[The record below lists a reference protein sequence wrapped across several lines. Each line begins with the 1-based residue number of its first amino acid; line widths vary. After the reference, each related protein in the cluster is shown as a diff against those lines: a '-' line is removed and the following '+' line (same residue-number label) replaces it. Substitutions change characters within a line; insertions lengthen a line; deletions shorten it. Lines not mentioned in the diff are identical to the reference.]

1 MSFILLKDKIYNLKP
16 FSRKLI
22 LLVIDASLFPFSAF
36 LAFWIKYSKN
46 LDIHLINS
54 SLLVLFSSLIGI
66 TIFLLSGQYK
76 TVTRYASSSVF
87 YGIFFRNIVS
97 VTILIFLTIVFNIQR
112 QSFSF
117 WFLFVFFSTFGTTFY
132 RYLIRDLIIK
142 SRASKKQS
150 IIIIYGA
157 GAAGAQL
164 ASTLRMNGKHTVAY
178 FVDDDPQ
185 LWNRTINNIEVLT
198 PFSLEELKVQIDE
211 VFLAIPSVSKSRRAK
226 IIEFIQDKG
235 IKVRQVPSINDLTS
249 GKSRIDSVRPID
261 IEDLLGR
268 DPVIPDSKLLAAG
281 ISGSTILVTGAGGSI
296 GSELCRQIISFSP
309 TKLILFE
316 KSELSLY
323 QINQELSFTKF
334 KNAEIIPLLGCA
346 TNFKLIDTI
355 ISKHK
360 VEIIF
365 HAAAYKHVPLL
376 EENPLQ
382 GLYNN
387 VFSTRTICQ
396 AAEKSQFTKKVI
408 LISSD
413 KAVRPT
419 NIMGASKRLSELV
432 VQAYAD
438 RNLKSKKY
446 ETCFSMVRFGNVLG
460 SSGSV
465 VPLFKK
471 QIRNGG
477 PITITDPNMTRY
489 FMTIIEASQL
499 VLQASSLSVGGE
511 LFLLDMGE
519 PVKIID
525 LAKKMLSLHSLKVK
539 NKSNYDGDIEIIS
552 TGLRPGEK
560 LYEELLIDSESQ
572 STIHPLIFKANEKFI
587 ESTILFPKLKIFEK
601 QLLDN
606 KKDALNLLKDL
617 VKEWQSK

>member
-1 MSFILLKDKIYNLKP
+1 MSLISLKNKIYNLNS

-22 LLVIDASLFPFSAF
+22 LLAIDASLFPLSAF
-36 LAFWIKYSKN
+36 LSFWIKYSKN
-46 LDIHLINS
+46 LDVQLINS
-54 SLLVLFSSLIGI
+54 SWLVLFCSLIGV

-97 VTILIFLTIVFNIQR
+97 VTILIFLTILLNIQR
-112 QSFSF
+112 QSFGF
-117 WFLFVFFSTFGTTFY
+117 WFLFLFFSTFCTTFY

-150 IIIIYGA
+150 TIIIYGA

-185 LWNRTINNIEVLT
+185 IWNRTINNIQVLT
-198 PFSLEELKVQIDE
+198 PTSLEELKVQIDE
-211 VFLAIPSVSKSRRAK
+211 VFLALPSVSKSRRAK

-268 DPVIPDSKLLAAG
+268 DPVIPDPKLLAAG

-296 GSELCRQIISFSP
+296 GSELCRQIINFNP
-309 TKLILFE
+309 AKLILFE

-323 QINQELSFTKF
+323 QINQELNFPKF
-334 KNAEIIPLLGCA
+334 KNVEIIPLLGCA
-346 TNFKLIDTI
+346 TNFKLIDSI
-355 ISKHK
+355 ISIHK

-387 VFSTRTICQ
+387 VFSTRTICL
-396 AAEKSQFTKKVI
+396 ASEKSQFTKKVI

-438 RNLKSKKY
+438 RNKKSKKY

-511 LFLLDMGE
+511 LFLLDMGK

-572 STIHPLIFKANEKFI
+572 STNHPLIFKANESFI
-587 ESTILFPKLKIFEK
+587 ESTILFPKLKLFEK
-601 QLLDN
+601 QLLNNN
-606 KKDALNLLKDL
+606 KNALVILKDL
-617 VKEWQSK
+617 VREWDPK